1 MAESMTE
8 CLVIELGAVVHWKQ
22 IDSAKIRSDRVLL
35 RTLAPVKAQLPRQA
49 LCPYISD
56 AIAPKIQRTPAHL
69 ALTPLHPDQALR
81 APLGEGADC
90 LRQGFHSPFT
100 AVASSSCLSSS

>member
-8 CLVIELGAVVHWKQ
+8 CLVIELGAVAHWKQ

-35 RTLAPVKAQLPRQA
+35 RTLAPVKAQHPRQA

-56 AIAPKIQRTPAHL
+56 AIAPKIQRWPL
-69 ALTPLHPDQALR
+69 LTSCR
-81 APLGEGADC
+81 C
-90 LRQGFHSPFT
+90 FRIKFHT
-100 AVASSSCLSSS
+100 A

>member
-8 CLVIELGAVVHWKQ
+8 CLVIVLGAVVHWKQ

-35 RTLAPVKAQLPRQA
+35 RTLAPVKAQHPRQA